1 MLWGCLR
8 AGIAGWYARMKLRKG
23 HRTVS
28 ARLDPEEDRIMEVY
42 FENLTD
48 ENASLN
54 QLSEDVSVLLQE
66 AETLIQASS
75 ANLSKESKAQLESA
89 LARMKAQGERIKQQA
104 LLGAHATDR
113 VIRKY
118 PYQSMGVVFG
128 LGLVLGVL
136 LRRR

>member
-1 MLWGCLR
+1 
-8 AGIAGWYARMKLRKG
+8 MKLRKA
-23 HRTVS
+23 HRPVS
-28 ARLDPEEDRIMEVY
+28 AQLDPEEDRIMEVY

-54 QLSEDVSVLLQE
+54 QLAEDVSVLLQE

-104 LLGAHATDR
+104 LSGARATDR

>member
-1 MLWGCLR
+1 
-8 AGIAGWYARMKLRKG
+8 MKLRKAHSMVG
-23 HRTVS
+23 
-28 ARLDPEEDRIMEVY
+28 ARLHPEEDQTMEVY

-54 QLSEDVSVLLQE
+54 QLAEDVSVLLQE

-89 LARMKAQGERIKQQA
+89 LARMKAKGERIKQQA
-104 LLGAHATDR
+104 LSGARATDR

-118 PYQSMGVVFG
+118 PYQSLGVVFG
-128 LGLVLGVL
+128 LGLIVGVL

>member
-1 MLWGCLR
+1 M
-8 AGIAGWYARMKLRKG
+8 
-23 HRTVS
+23 VS
-28 ARLDPEEDRIMEVY
+28 ARLDLEEDRIMEVY

-54 QLSEDVSVLLQE
+54 QLAEDVSVLLQE

-104 LLGAHATDR
+104 LSGARATDR

-118 PYQSMGVVFG
+118 PYQSIGVVFG